1 MIDGRIEVVG
11 SEDGGLGDS
20 SERTAETAAMVSSL
34 GLGPWE
40 PVTMA
45 ATAIR

>member
-11 SEDGGLGDS
+11 GEDGGLGDS
-20 SERTAETAAMVSSL
+20 PKRTAEMVAMVSSS

-40 PVTMA
+40 PMTMV
-45 ATAIR
+45 ATAIW